1 MSATL
6 LDCDIYAS
14 RLSDVKLGILQFTV
28 WQFEARLKLNIAMD
42 LRDSVEVFQNAEY
55 PRFLQVMMPVF
66 RKILNETQPV
76 FVTND
81 NNHWIQKLRN
91 VVLEIL
97 HRLPLND
104 ALKPYALDL
113 LKLVMQLL
121 RTENEENAV
130 ICLKIIIDLH
140 KYYKLILEDQVQP
153 FLDIVQEMYQ
163 NMKQTV
169 HEVFD
174 TPQPYN
180 VPQHVPQ
187 SPRPTSPAY
196 DNASEST
203 PVKTLA
209 KSLYSFKV
217 LTECPIIVVL
227 LFQSHRQ
234 FVNRNIIKIVPL
246 IIETLDLQAAPQA
259 EAHAAARAANDIFV
273 GVAPGIRDR
282 AKYTEFIVAQV
293 KTMSF
298 LAYVLRAYTDAL
310 KKYQEMIPDFVIRLL
325 QDCPPEASATRKEL
339 LVATRHIL
347 STEFRNAF
355 VSKIDILLKEKVL
368 VGTGITSYET
378 LRPLAYSM
386 LADLVHHVRNE
397 LTVEQL
403 HQTIYIYSLNLHDP
417 TLNPTIQT
425 MCSKLLLHMIE
436 CSNNINDTTQKRD
449 LLVKIFDTFCRKFH
463 ALNYIF
469 PDLIRQLQKRKNPNL
484 PPGKKWEE
492 FDFEQSR
499 PIATSLPNQDH
510 QSHDPLNER
519 RLLLKNLVFGLKNIM
534 STGLKSCNPEPPLN
548 ENQPT
553 WNSVVR
559 GFSHDEVVIL
569 LTLFREGIRAF
580 DLYTI
585 DIDGNSIIKAP
596 EKNSI
601 PDAFNRMGPQSK
613 AEKEV
618 LEGFAHIF
626 VNIDP
631 AIFQEIFGS
640 QMNYFFEHTLKNTSL
655 LQIPQLLLGTEST
668 SENFAGILFRF
679 LVDRLDRLGGPDP
692 VYASVLLR
700 LFKLAFM
707 AVTYF
712 PTVNEMVLHPHLAK
726 IIMSSMKLS
735 TKAKEPKNYFLL
747 LRALFRSIAG
757 GRFENLYKEVLP
769 LLQVLLEGLNSLL
782 TLTHKPQMRDLFVEL
797 CLTVPVRLSVL
808 LPYLSY
814 LMKPLVLAL
823 QAGPELVTQG
833 LRTLELCIDNL
844 TPEFLDPLM
853 APVINDLMLALW
865 KHLKPSPYNT
875 SHSIS
880 ATRILGKLGGRNR
893 RLLKDPPKLSFTTP
907 PGNGF
912 DLQIFFDSN
921 SAPQKLPLDECLT
934 LSAKALED
942 PNVTLYYKKQAF
954 KFLVSSIP
962 LLFDLD
968 PGSSDL
974 AKLIA
979 TRVQKR
985 LLHNDDNES
994 TTIVKMEIDE
1004 QDESIPARTTI
1015 TDLPPNK
1022 KRQEGHK
1029 LSLRR
1034 KAVQEERIQLFL
1046 CALFTAASLPDLK
1059 DEAWPWLE
1067 NVCRHIALLEV
1078 GDAVNR
1084 NLREKKFTFDEN
1096 SSTFYLETK
1105 VMVESLV
1112 TIMASD
1118 DPEIRKVAEFS
1129 LKLIYDICLMIIGS
1143 KDALSV
1149 FPLFHVLA
1157 SRFCS
1162 CCYKQEWYRKSGG
1175 CFGISL
1181 FCSQLD
1187 MGTKWMLDHEL
1198 EFVRSLFFIMKDTS
1212 SEFSTGN
1219 IVDATQTVLRVIE
1232 VCSRPNEKGE
1242 IREKDNKFNK
1252 LVLLLVAELS
1262 NSNNAVRECAQSAFK
1277 LLAELTACEIT
1288 DILTPVRDSLLSPI
1302 FGKPLKALPPP
1313 MQIGYIDAITYALT
1327 LRPSLLESSDEL
1339 SRLLNESLQLADSEE
1354 QIAAARPTSY
1364 KNAASVTNLRVVC
1377 IKLLTAAMACPD
1389 FLTPRQGPIRARIIG
1404 VFFKSLYS
1412 RIPEIVEVS
1421 NKGLASVLHQ
1431 QKLQKDLLQAGLR
1444 PILVNLSDHK
1454 KLTVA
1459 GLEGLARLLELLTNY
1474 FKVEIGK
1481 KLLDHLIPWADPKT
1495 LQDASNKP
1503 LMEIEAIKI
1512 IVSILAVF
1520 HLLPPAANV
1529 FMDNLITTVL
1539 DLEDKLRRSTES
1551 PFRLPLIK
1559 FLNRYAGEAI
1569 EYFYKHIEDQK
1580 YTNFFV
1586 DLLGI
1591 EESTKLREEIMNDP
1605 QKLLAKTAHLGD
1617 SQAHFKRILIIR
1629 KIAYYNPE
1637 WLVNEDIIKEIRE
1650 AWLESWK
1657 TNQHRRDDAM
1667 SINVTELQNYQNIIE
1682 TGLAYMRANPDDVDL
1697 MFEFVAIFTRKN
1709 VIDYHPLRQFY
1720 YEEVA
1725 MGYPIERK
1733 RAVIEKFVKLFDD
1746 PHKNNARIKT
1756 AAARMI
1762 INPLLMYAFAQGPPE
1777 YNKIIDIHMI
1787 DKMHKSIWQTQGLGP
1802 EDIDDPLRIEL
1813 FQMTTL
1819 LVQYVP
1825 HLIEHVKRD
1834 LILFGWKSLNL
1845 EDVTT
1850 KQAAYV
1856 LCARF
1861 IAAFEFPVKLIHN
1874 AYMSLLRAHQ
1884 LEARTLVK
1892 QALDIFTPV
1901 LPRRMEEAEK
1911 QAHANQQQSIQASQS
1926 SQRSQHIHLPP
1937 GRAKSSVEQ
1946 TQKIQSPPSWTT
1958 WTKKVLSEDTYSV
1971 SQLVNVYQLLV
1982 RHPDLFY
1989 ENRQQF
1995 LPQII
2000 NTLTRLGLI
2009 QNATSETRSLTI
2021 DLSELILRWEKR
2033 RISDL
2038 RKRQEASATSTPA
2051 ASASSPG
2058 KRRMDLEAESPPK
2071 KRQQIEHSG
2080 ELRLTPVEVSSSEN
2094 YTPNLTLRENVISYL
2109 VRFVCTTNEAI
2120 NKSPGGLPYRA
2131 LQLVKEFLQPEFWP
2145 EVNVKLQ
2152 FFERTL
2158 MHEININ
2165 TQDSICN
2172 GLDVLN
2178 VILDRKPA
2186 EWCLANISH
2195 LQKLLEKSIRSNFNR
2210 IQQSL
2215 NPVLV
2220 HIFNSFPSSELT
2232 SNEDT
2237 DIANFTSIV
2246 HATIEEGLNSMDN
2259 LYLYAALMLLNA
2271 LKSKNPENIDIFLPG
2286 VLNVLS
2292 KLVKE
2297 HLNIL
2302 PQSASTNNNNN
2313 NTHNSNPDLVKNL
2326 IMALQIMNSRIT
2338 HLNEHR
2344 YNFIQILCQLL
2355 DKTKDIE
2362 LARSIFEMV
2371 KLWVMNNK
2379 RDLIPTMKEKAKIL
2393 NKMLSFESIGD
2404 KSLLED
2410 YLNLVINIYSDP
2422 GFMRTDLTVK
2432 LEQAFLLGTRYE
2444 NPQIRNRF
2452 MKLLDQSIANRL
2464 NNRLRY
2470 IIEIQDW
2477 KSVVSYFWLHQAVD
2491 ILLGAIS
2498 RNKPI
2503 LPPAYGLRT
2512 KSLSNL
2518 FSNYIEDSSSD
2529 SFIVTTE
2536 LEDCLQK
2543 HRQFLIENSKLTV
2556 ADLLIPLKQIHH
2568 LSDQVTYQFWVDL
2581 FPVCWSSISQKDR
2594 QRLHKNFIAFLSK
2607 EYHNSQ
2613 AEYRPNCIQAILE
2626 GIARCSHQIKLPPYL
2641 IMYLGKTH
2649 GAWHIALEILQQ
2661 YTLNT
2666 QKDDDEFKEKTLD
2679 ALADLYSS
2687 LSEDDMAAG
2696 LWRRRSQRLETNTAL
2711 SLEQCGMWVD
2721 AQLLYE
2727 NAQLKGRSAAI
2738 SFTEPEYLLWE
2749 DHWLDCS
2756 KKLQQWEVL
2765 TDFAKNEENTELLL
2779 ECAWRLSDWTEERD
2793 LLDQAINSLSDKLT
2807 PRNKVFEAFMSLVKS
2822 QQTNDFTEFKRI
2834 ADESLQLS
2842 LRKWHSLPEV
2852 VSQCHIPILQI
2863 FQQFVELEEA
2873 TKMCTGLNN
2882 LEGTPSADSKSQ
2894 ELKSVLQSWRE
2905 RLPNSWDDINIWSD
2919 LVAWRRHIFRMI
2931 NNAFQPFQRLPPGN
2945 AISNINFAFRGH
2957 HETAWI
2963 INRFAHVARKHHL
2976 SEVCVTFLQHI
2987 YSLPNIEIQE
2997 AFLKLREQAKCHYQ
3011 NPGELTNALD
3021 VINNTN
3027 LNYFGPQQKAE
3038 FHTLKGMVMA
3048 KMGRDHD
3055 SDASFATAVQV
3066 EMRLP
3071 KAWAEWGRYYD
3082 RKFKANSS
3090 NIILAANAL
3099 SCYLQAAGLYNNH
3112 KSRKLLVRILWLLSL
3127 DDTPEG
3133 HIASVF
3139 ESYMTKGEVPT
3150 WYWVTFIPQLIVGL
3164 VYKEARYARNILT
3177 KIAKQH
3183 PQALY
3188 FQLRTAR
3195 EDYMYAKKQ
3204 AIAAAQARAAQQ
3216 ASLSVP
3222 GTPGTPSTATPST
3235 PTAPNEGYL
3244 LSQTPQM
3251 ANGIIANGAA
3261 QRLATP
3267 SQGQG
3272 SPAQPAQNQLSP
3284 GQRPSYV
3291 GMNQQSPMTPQQP
3304 QSPAI
3309 QPSNGINTTLLSGSP
3324 SNSLTMQN
3332 IQALNGV
3339 PNTMSPNLQGTSPS
3353 NISNHM
3359 SPSTPNGA
3367 DTNRPMT
3374 PLGLNNSNMSNQN
3387 TTPIVAQHQKQPWE
3401 HVEDIMSILK
3411 TTFPLL
3417 SLSIETMVDQI
3428 QTRLKPTSDEDIY
3441 RLIVAL
3447 LNDGVQQ
3454 INARLSNSHDDG
3466 LLNRPTEANIR
3477 RFADNLYQG
3486 PIKVAFEEDFIQSKP
3501 NLYQYVEKLR
3511 KWRDRFEILLDSK
3524 PRKQHLEH
3532 FSTYL
3537 VEFQHQK
3544 FCEIEIPGQ
3553 YLLHRDFQTT
3563 EFIRIDRFLPEINI
3577 IRSHGFC
3584 YRRLTIRGHDGSLH
3598 SFAVQQP
3605 AARLSRREERIM
3617 QFFRMLNSVLER
3629 RIETRKRNL
3638 YFHLPIIVPLA
3649 PQIRLV
3655 QDDPSYS
3662 SLQDIFEDHC
3672 DTTGMS
3678 KDDPV
3683 KYYTSKMRSN
3693 LDSIRGRNDII
3704 AKRNILT
3711 NLRVEIAE
3719 EIAAKMIPNDV
3730 ITKYM
3735 SKSMKSHIDLW
3746 TFRKHFTTQM
3756 AGIAFMSYILCIG
3769 QRHPYKMII
3778 SKNTGNVWATELL
3791 PTFSS
3796 NAPFF
3801 LNGESV
3807 PFRFTRGIQHFMTP
3821 IGIEGVFIGSLMS
3834 IAQCLT
3840 EPEFDLEQHLSV
3852 LVRDELLTWHYVSKK
3867 PVTEP
3872 QLRQKVAQN
3881 VESIVKRA
3889 ETLACKEERDK
3900 RMPVFQP
3907 LLEIVA
3913 SASNLQNLASM
3924 DVTWMQWL

>member
-14 RLSDVKLGILQFTV
+14 RLSDAKL
-28 WQFEARLKLNIAMD
+28 EARLKLSIAVD

-66 RKILNETQPV
+66 RKILNETPPV
-76 FVTND
+76 FVNND
-81 NNHWIQKLRN
+81 WTQKLRN
-91 VVLEIL
+91 VILEIL
-97 HRLPLND
+97 HRLPLNE
-104 ALKPYALDL
+104 ALKQYALDL

-140 KYYKLILEDQVQP
+140 KHYKAILEDQVQP
-153 FLDIVQEMYQ
+153 FLNIVQEMYR
-163 NMKQTV
+163 NMEQTV
-169 HEVFD
+169 RETFD
-174 TPQPYN
+174 TPTPYN

-196 DNASEST
+196 DNTSEST

-234 FVNRNIIKIVPL
+234 FVNTNIKNIVPL
-246 IIETLDLQAAPQA
+246 IIQTLGLQATPQA

-273 GVAPGIRDR
+273 GVASGIRDR

-298 LAYVLRAYTDAL
+298 LAYVLRAYTTAL
-310 KKYQEMIPDFVIRLL
+310 KTYQDKIPDFVIRLL

-347 STEFRNAF
+347 STEFRSAF
-355 VSKIDILLKEKVL
+355 VSKIDLLLKEKVL

-378 LRPLAYSM
+378 IRPLAYSM

-417 TLNPTIQT
+417 TLNPTVQT

-436 CSNNINDTTQKRD
+436 CSINISDVTQKRD
-449 LLVKIFDTFCRKFH
+449 LLMKIFDTFCRKFY

-469 PDLIRQLQKRKNPNL
+469 PDLIRQLQKRKNPNI
-484 PPGKKWEE
+484 PPGQKWEE
-492 FDFEQSR
+492 SDFEQSR
-499 PIATSLPNQDH
+499 PIATSVPNADQIP
-510 QSHDPLNER
+510 DPLNER
-519 RLLLKNLVFGLKNIM
+519 RSLLKNLVHGLRSII
-534 STGLKSCNPEPPLN
+534 SGLKSCNPEPPQN
-548 ENQPT
+548 ENPQT
-553 WNSVVR
+553 WSSVVR
-559 GFSHDEVVIL
+559 GFSHDEVVNFL
-569 LTLFREGIRAF
+569 VLFRQGIRAF

-585 DIDGNSIIKAP
+585 DNDGNSTIKAP
-596 EKNSI
+596 EKNAIS
-601 PDAFNRMGPQSK
+601 DASNNKLGPQSK

-618 LEGFAHIF
+618 LDGFANIF

-640 QMNYFFEHTLKNTSL
+640 QMNYFFEQTLRNTSL
-655 LQIPQLLLGTEST
+655 LQIPQLLLGTEGT

-707 AVTYF
+707 AVTLF
-712 PTVNEMVLHPHLAK
+712 PNVNEMVLHPHLAK

-757 GRFENLYKEVLP
+757 GRFEMLYKEVLP

-782 TLTHKPQMRDLFVEL
+782 SLTHKPQMRDLFVEL

-865 KHLKPSPYNT
+865 KHLKPSPYNP

-907 PGNGF
+907 PGNGL

-934 LSAKALED
+934 LTAKTLED
-942 PNVTLYYKKQAF
+942 PNVTLHYKKQAF

-968 PGSSDL
+968 PGSYDL
-974 AKLIA
+974 TKLIA
-979 TRVQKR
+979 TRVQRR

-994 TTIVKMEIDE
+994 ATIVKMEIDNQNE
-1004 QDESIPARTTI
+1004 PIPVQTTI
-1015 TDLPPNK
+1015 AVDLPPSK

-1059 DEAWPWLE
+1059 DEAWPCLE

-1084 NLREKKFTFDEN
+1084 NIREKKFTFDEN

-1105 VMVESLV
+1105 VMVEALV

-1118 DPEIRKVAEFS
+1118 EPEIRKVAEFS
-1129 LKLIYDICLMIIGS
+1129 LKLIYDICLMITGS
-1143 KDALSV
+1143 KDALGL

-1181 FCSQLD
+1181 LCSQLD
-1187 MGTKWMLDHEL
+1187 MGAKWMLDHEL

-1212 SEFSTGN
+1212 SEFATGN
-1219 IVDATQTVLRVIE
+1219 IADATQTVLRVIE
-1232 VCSRPNEKGE
+1232 VCSRPNAKGE

-1288 DILTPVRDSLLSPI
+1288 DILTPVRDALLNPI

-1327 LRPSLLESSDEL
+1327 LRPSLLEYSEEL
-1339 SRLLNESLQLADSEE
+1339 NRLLNESLQLADSEE
-1354 QIAAARPTSY
+1354 QVAAARPTNY

-1377 IKLLTAAMACPD
+1377 IKFLTAAMACPD

-1412 RIPEIVEVS
+1412 RVPEIVEVS

-1474 FKVEIGK
+1474 FKVEIGR
-1481 KLLDHLIPWADPKT
+1481 KLLDHLTPWADPKT

-1539 DLEDKLRRSTES
+1539 DLEEKLRRSSES

-1559 FLNRYAGEAI
+1559 FLNRYAGEAVD
-1569 EYFYKHIEDQK
+1569 YFYNHIEDQK
-1580 YTNFFV
+1580 YINFFV

-1591 EESTKLREEIMNDP
+1591 EESTKLREEIMDNP
-1605 QKLLAKTAHLGD
+1605 QKLLEKTVHLGN

-1629 KIAYYNPE
+1629 KIANYNPE
-1637 WLVNEDIIKEIRE
+1637 WLVQEDIIKEIRE
-1650 AWLESWK
+1650 AWHEVWNA
-1657 TNQHRRDDAM
+1657 NQNHRTDEM
-1667 SINVTELQNYQNIIE
+1667 SINVAELQEYQNIIE
-1682 TGLAYMRANPDDVDL
+1682 TGLAYMRANPDDVSL
-1697 MFEFVAIFTRKN
+1697 MFEFVAIFTRKS
-1709 VIDYHPLRQFY
+1709 VIDYHLLRQFY

-1725 MGYPIERK
+1725 MGYPAERK

-1746 PHKNNARIKT
+1746 PLKNNARIKT

-1762 INPLLMYAFAQGPPE
+1762 INPLLMYAFAQGPQE
-1777 YNKIIDIHMI
+1777 YNKIIDIPMI
-1787 DKMHKSIWQTQGLGP
+1787 DKMHKNIWQTQGLGP

-1845 EDVTT
+1845 DDVTT

-1911 QAHANQQQSIQASQS
+1911 QAHTNQQLSIQASQS

-1937 GRAKSSVEQ
+1937 SRAKPAVEQ
-1946 TQKIQSPPSWTT
+1946 TQKIQPQSYPSWTT
-1958 WTKKVLSEDTYSV
+1958 WTKKVLSEDTYSI

-2009 QNATSETRSLTI
+2009 QNATNETRLLTI

-2033 RISDL
+2033 RISEL

-2051 ASASSPG
+2051 ASVSSPG

-2080 ELRLTPVEVSSSEN
+2080 ELRLTPVEISSSET
-2094 YTPNLTLRENVISYL
+2094 YTPNLILRENVIGYL

-2120 NKSPGGLPYRA
+2120 SKSPGGLPYRA
-2131 LQLVKEFLQPEFWP
+2131 LQLIKEFLQPEFWP
-2145 EVNVKLQ
+2145 EVNVKLL

-2158 MHEININ
+2158 MHTDITNN
-2165 TQDSICN
+2165 TLDNICN

-2195 LQKLLEKSIRSNFNR
+2195 LQRLLEKSIRSNHNR
-2210 IQQSL
+2210 LQQSL

-2220 HIFNSFPSSELT
+2220 HIFNSFPSSEL
-2232 SNEDT
+2232 SSSEDT
-2237 DIANFTSIV
+2237 DIANFTSVV

-2259 LYLYAALMLLNA
+2259 LYAVLTLLNA
-2271 LKSKNPENIDIFLPG
+2271 LKSKNPENIDNFLPG
-2286 VLNVLS
+2286 VLNVLT
-2292 KLVKE
+2292 KLAKD
-2297 HLNIL
+2297 HLI
-2302 PQSASTNNNNN
+2302 
-2313 NTHNSNPDLVKNL
+2313 KIL
-2326 IMALQIMNSRIT
+2326 IMALQIMNSRIAQ
-2338 HLNEHR
+2338 LIEHR
-2344 YNFIQILCQLL
+2344 SAFIQVLCQLL
-2355 DKTKDIE
+2355 DKTKDTD

-2371 KLWVMNNK
+2371 KFWVMNNK

-2404 KSLLED
+2404 KNLLED

-2422 GFMRTDLTVK
+2422 GFVRTDLTVK

-2452 MKLLDQSIANRL
+2452 MKLLDQSISNRL

-2470 IIEIQDW
+2470 IIEIQNW
-2477 KSVVSYFWLHQAVD
+2477 ESVGSYFWLHQAVD

-2518 FSNYIEDSSSD
+2518 FNNCVDDSSSD

-2543 HRQFLIENSKLTV
+2543 HRQFLTENSKSTV

-2568 LSDQVTYQFWVDL
+2568 LSDQVAYRFWVDL

-2607 EYHNSQ
+2607 EYHNLQ
-2613 AEYRPNCIQAILE
+2613 AEFRPNCIQAILE

-2696 LWRRRSQRLETNTAL
+2696 LWRRRSIRLETNTAL
-2711 SLEQCGMWVD
+2711 SHEQCGMWVD
-2721 AQLLYE
+2721 AQLVYE
-2727 NAQLKGRSAAI
+2727 NAQLKGRSAVM

-2756 KKLQQWEVL
+2756 QKLQQWEVL
-2765 TDFAKNEENTELLL
+2765 TDFAKNEGNTELLL

-2793 LLDQAINSLSDKLT
+2793 FLDQAINSLSDKPT
-2807 PRNKVFEAFMSLVKS
+2807 PRNKVFEAFMSLVKA
-2822 QQTNDFTEFKRI
+2822 QQTNDFSEFKKI
-2834 ADESLQLS
+2834 AEESLQLS
-2842 LRKWHSLPEV
+2842 LRRWHSLPEI

-3011 NPGELTNALD
+3011 NSGELTNALD

-3055 SDASFATAVQV
+3055 ADASFAMAVQV

-3082 RKFKANSS
+3082 RKFKDDSS
-3090 NIILAANAL
+3090 NILLAANAL

-3133 HIASVF
+3133 HISRVF

-3164 VYKEARYARNILT
+3164 VHKEARYARNILT

-3195 EDYMYAKKQ
+3195 EDYMFIKKQ

-3222 GTPGTPSTATPST
+3222 GTPVTPSTATPST

-3244 LSQTPQM
+3244 LPQTPQM

-3267 SQGQG
+3267 NQGQG
-3272 SPAQPAQNQLSP
+3272 SPAQPTQNQLSP

-3291 GMNQQSPMTPQQP
+3291 GMSQQSPMTPQQP

-3309 QPSNGINTTLLSGSP
+3309 QPSNGINAANLGGSP
-3324 SNSLTMQN
+3324 SNNLTMQN
-3332 IQALNGV
+3332 IQALNGL
-3339 PNTMSPNLQGTSPS
+3339 PNAMSPNLQGTPPS
-3353 NISNHM
+3353 NITNHM

-3367 DTNRPMT
+3367 DSNRSPIT
-3374 PLGLNNSNMSNQN
+3374 PLGINNSNMSNQN
-3387 TTPIVAQHQKQPWE
+3387 TPPIVTQHLQKQPWE
-3401 HVEDIMSILK
+3401 HVDDIMSILK

-3428 QTRLKPTSDEDIY
+3428 QIRLKPTSDEDIY

-3454 INARLSNSHDDG
+3454 INARLNSPHDDG

-3477 RFADNLYQG
+3477 RFAENLYQG
-3486 PIKVAFEEDFIQSKP
+3486 PIKAAFEEDFIQSKP

-3532 FSTYL
+3532 FSAY
-3537 VEFQHQK
+3537 
-3544 FCEIEIPGQ
+3544 
-3553 YLLHRDFQTT
+3553 LHRDCQTT
-3563 EFIRIDRFLPEINI
+3563 EFIRIDRFLPEIDI

-3605 AARLSRREERIM
+3605 AARHSRREERIM

-3683 KYYTSKMRSN
+3683 IYYTNKMRSN
-3693 LDSIRGRNDII
+3693 LGSIRGRNG
-3704 AKRNILT
+3704 LT
-3711 NLRVEIAE
+3711 NLRVEIAD

-3907 LLEIVA
+3907 LLEIIA
-3913 SASNLQNLASM
+3913 NASNPQNLAYM